1 MTGIVPGQT
10 LRVSPFNPLSSGS
23 EAGSDAQSKSFSGHV
38 KVFDASGNLIAQSA
52 DLVMA
57 PGELRYF
64 DIIRDALPLPGEPG
78 TGRLQVLTEARIS
91 RTNPVQLENAV
102 EVFYRSSYEVIDN
115 STGRTAA
122 AIQHISYLG
131 GVRVGS
137 GDLD

>member
-10 LRVSPFNPLSSGS
+10 LRVSLFNPLSSAS

-52 DLVMA
+52 DLVVA

-64 DIIRDALPLPGEPG
+64 DIIRHALPLPGEPG
-78 TGRLQVLTEARIS
+78 TGRLQVRMEARIS

-122 AIQHISYLG
+122 AIQHTSFFSG
-131 GVRVGS
+131 GSVWR
-137 GDLD
+137 